1 MNARDTLRA
10 LADGKTIIGSNGYL
24 WKLDE
29 YDDLIQK
36 KPEKKFWEHS
46 QLVFNGDCEIHTD
59 YLLDFEQALGEM
71 LIGKTVMYENCEEYA
86 YRFRN
91 GRFESSC
98 SDDEFTK
105 WEMCEVGSVMQKSK
119 WKVVE

>member
-10 LADGKTIIGSNGYL
+10 LADGKTIIDKDGYL
-24 WKLDE
+24 WKVDE
-29 YDDLIQK
+29 YDELVLR
-36 KPEKKFWEHS
+36 KPERERWAHS
-46 QLVFNGDCEIHTD
+46 YHIFNSNCEIYNEFT
-59 YLLDFEQALGEM
+59 LDFEQALGEM
-71 LIGKTVMYENCEEYA
+71 LIGKTVMYETCEEYA

-105 WEMCEVGSVMQKSK
+105 WDKCVIFTPMQEAK
-119 WKVVE
+119 WKVIE